1 MRYRSGILAAILL
14 TFGVILDG
22 TAQHA
27 AESFGKNRIQY
38 RQFNWQYL
46 SGENFDIYYYDQ
58 RREVATDALEFLEGE
73 FDRIT
78 DIIGYPPYFKTKV
91 FVYNSLADL
100 RQSNVGLNRTS
111 FTVGGETEFI
121 KPYVEVAHLGNI
133 QEFKEELLYR
143 IADLLVN
150 EMMFGGTLKD
160 IFQSSLL
167 LNLPEW
173 FVDGAAYYVAKGW
186 TTEMD
191 DFIRQFLQTKKSRK
205 LGRLSGLDAALAGQS
220 MWNYI
225 AEKYGKSFIQNI
237 LNYTRLTRNEEKS
250 INLTLGISFRQLMT
264 DWENFYS
271 GMGATVDKS
280 YVSLSSAT
288 LLTPRHNKTTR
299 YTTVKISPD
308 GRYIAYAE
316 NDRGRFIV
324 KVREIGTDRENVILS
339 GGSKVINQRVDY
351 QQPLISWA
359 DDHTLGVIGLRQAE
373 YVFWL
378 YDLSTKTK
386 LPREMDRFSNV
397 RSFDFSG
404 NGRLVIL
411 SADFEG
417 QNDLFLVSSRRDRV
431 RRLTN
436 DIYDDLD
443 PSFVPGSN
451 AIVFSSNRTGD
462 TLVTGKKVPI
472 EELTDNYNLFV
483 FDLDTTKTFLSRVTN
498 TVSKDFAP
506 LAMDD
511 RNIVYLS
518 DQRGI
523 INLFRYNIETSI
535 YSQLTNFTSSIKE
548 YDLNFSTN
556 TLALIATN
564 EMREDIFYS
573 PSFDVNRQVFTPATR
588 RKELQQ
594 ARTIQERRRQTE
606 ENRSMSIKDLLNER
620 LKGPEPDNQEVS
632 PDTLDAEPPA
642 PQLDSVDLSF
652 EQPSDSTIVSVA
664 VDSLAQPSDS
674 LTVVGLA
681 PDDTAVQSDSV
692 ITEQAPGIVNTDD
705 YEFEEEPV
713 RETQPG
719 QTFMSRYMKAR
730 EKSRITGP
738 FPYES
743 KFSADNLVTSI
754 VIDPLRGLGIQI
766 ETQMND
772 MMENYRFYGGIMTTI
787 DLRNCDA
794 YAEFQYLP
802 AFIDFSARV
811 DRKAILRRP
820 DRDDESNIYNYTLHK
835 LEFGGSFPVSD
846 RARISV
852 KPLFEVARS
861 VNLGREDLLQSS
873 LREKPTNNFYGGI
886 KTEVVYD
893 NSISSGMNIIE
904 GTRGKISFTH
914 HQGLANEDLSFSQ
927 AYIDIRHYQKIYK
940 EIVFAV
946 RGYGGTFF
954 GRSPKMYLLG
964 GMDNWLFNDSRE
976 EGTTSDGQPN
986 PLGVYSENQDI
997 LFAEFA
1003 TGLRGFDYATLFG
1016 NSVMMFNAE
1025 LRIPVARALAGGP
1038 ISSNF
1043 FRNMQLTAFY
1053 DMGTSWSGEP
1063 PFNSQNSVSYKLV
1076 EQGPFR
1082 AQLKNF
1088 LNPWLYSYG
1097 VGFRSVML
1105 GYYVKFD
1112 LAWPVEDYEVGEPRL
1127 FATIGFDF

>member
-1 MRYRSGILAAILL
+1 MRYRSGILAAIVLA
-14 TFGVILDG
+14 FGIISAG
-22 TAQHA
+22 MAQHA
-27 AESFGKNRIQY
+27 TESFGKNRVQF
-38 RQFNWQYL
+38 RQFDWQYL

-58 RREVATDALEFLEGE
+58 RREVATDALEFLESE

-91 FVYNSLADL
+91 FVYNSLSDL

-111 FTVGGETEFI
+111 FTIGGETEFI

-191 DFIRQFLQTKKSRK
+191 DFIRQFLQTRKSRK
-205 LGRLSGLDAALAGQS
+205 LGRLSGTDAALAGQS

-250 INLTLGISFRQLMT
+250 INLTLGISFKQLMT

-271 GMGATVDKS
+271 GMGATVNQS
-280 YVSLSSAT
+280 YVAVSDAT

-324 KVREIGTDRENVILS
+324 KVREVGTDRENVILS

-359 DDHTLGVIGLRQAE
+359 DDHTLGVIGLRQGE

-451 AIVFSSNRTGD
+451 AIVFSSNRTSD
-462 TLVTGKKVPI
+462 TLVTGKKIPFA
-472 EELTDNYNLFV
+472 ELTDNYNLFV
-483 FDLDTTKTFLSRVTN
+483 FDLDTTKTVLSRVTN

-506 LAMDD
+506 LAMDEK
-511 RNIVYLS
+511 NIVYLS

-523 INLFRYNIETSI
+523 INLFRYNLETSI
-535 YSQLTNFTSSIKE
+535 YSQLTNYNSSIKE

-556 TLALIATN
+556 TLAVIATSD
-564 EMREDIFYS
+564 MREDIFYN
-573 PSFDVNRQVFTPATR
+573 PSFDANRQVFTPATR

-606 ENRSMSIKDLLNER
+606 ENRNMSIKDLLNQR
-620 LKGPEPDNQEVS
+620 LRSQTPGVD
-632 PDTLDAEPPA
+632 PDTLEAEPPA
-642 PQLDSVDLSF
+642 PSMDSANISF
-652 EQPSDSTIVSVA
+652 EVPADTSGVRDSLIVTTDSLGTA
-664 VDSLAQPSDS
+664 PDSLALSGQEPDGEIAVD
-674 LTVVGLA
+674 TVDVA
-681 PDDTAVQSDSV
+681 ET
-692 ITEQAPGIVNTDD
+692 TGIVNTDD

-713 RETQPG
+713 RESQPS
-719 QTFMSRYMKAR
+719 QTFLSRYMKAR

-754 VIDPLRGLGIQI
+754 IIDPLRGLGIQI

-772 MMENYRFYGGIMTTI
+772 MMENYRFFGGIMTTI
-787 DLRNCDA
+787 DLRNSDA

-811 DRKAILRRP
+811 DRKAILWRP
-820 DRDDESNIYNYTLHK
+820 KSDEGSIYNYSLHK
-835 LEFGGSFPVSD
+835 LEFGASLPLSD
-846 RARISV
+846 RARISL
-852 KPLFEVARS
+852 KPLVEVARS
-861 VNLGREDLLQSS
+861 VNLGRENLLQSS
-873 LREKPTNNFYGGI
+873 LEEKPTNNFYGGI

-893 NSISSGMNIIE
+893 NSVSSGMNIIE

-914 HQGLANEDLSFSQ
+914 HQGLNNEDLSFSQ
-927 AYIDIRHYQKIYK
+927 AFIDIRHYQKIYK

-946 RGYGGTFF
+946 RGFGGTFF
-954 GRSPKMYLLG
+954 GRSPKLYLLG
-964 GMDNWLFNDSRE
+964 GMDNWFFNESRD

-986 PLGVYSENQDI
+986 PLGVYRENQDL
-997 LFAEFA
+997 LFVEFA

-1025 LRIPVARALAGGP
+1025 LRVPVARALAGGP

-1053 DMGTSWSGEP
+1053 DMGTCWSGEP
-1063 PFNSQNSVSYKLV
+1063 PFNSQNSVSYKVV

-1105 GYYVKFD
+1105 GYYLKFD
-1112 LAWPVEDYEVGEPRL
+1112 VAWPVENFEVGEPRL